1 MDIVSKRKYTNFL
14 IEWMEREEK
23 TIFISTHQMEDIRR
37 LADYL
42 IFINRGQMVG
52 EFEKDKL
59 AQRYKRFWLAEDLPS
74 VSIPGEIERRGLR
87 TVTTNSPIEA
97 EAYFLKEGINWH
109 SEEYVE
115 LEEVVTYLL
124 E

>member
-1 MDIVSKRKYTNFL
+1 
-14 IEWMEREEK
+14 
-23 TIFISTHQMEDIRR
+23 MEDIRR

-59 AQRYKRFWLAEDLPS
+59 AQQYKRFWMAEDLS
-74 VSIPGEIERRGLR
+74 AAAIPGEIERKGLR
-87 TVTTNSPIEA
+87 TTNLPMEA
-97 EAYFLKEGINWH
+97 EDYFQKEDINWH
-109 SEEYVE
+109 AEEFIE

-124 E
+124 K